1 MPKRAMGMM
10 AMMMITITI
19 KAMLRIRMLMIT
31 MLTIRLMKA
40 MLIITM
46 LTITMMKAMHIGPC
60 SFALSALHSSDKTSC
75 SGGGENRRWS
85 ELKLSQLRTKENQK

>member
-1 MPKRAMGMM
+1 
-10 AMMMITITI
+10 
-19 KAMLRIRMLMIT
+19 MIT
-31 MLTIRLMKA
+31 MLIITMVAIKMMKA

-46 LTITMMKAMHIGPC
+46 LVIRMMQAMHIGPF